1 MNQSSST
8 DADFADTKPETRGR
22 KPLGG
27 APRQSQS
34 FNLTDRELAHLN
46 DCDPSGKRNRAAGL
60 RALIAASMA
69 RKAAAA
75 AQSASESASQ
85 KIA

>member
-1 MNQSSST
+1 MKQPSST
-8 DADFADTKPETRGR
+8 ADALAVDSDDRAETRGR

-34 FNLTDRELAHLN
+34 FNLTDHELAHLN
-46 DCDPSGKRNRAAGL
+46 TCDPSGKRNRAAGL

-69 RKAAAA
+69 RAACLNAN
-75 AQSASESASQ
+75 
-85 KIA
+85 